1 MTRTMTMTI
10 KIKIARSTFEFDCRY
25 LSDDDVLHIFV
36 DDGERMAL
44 GVDIQATNGVV
55 LAFWE

>member
-1 MTRTMTMTI
+1 MTMTI